1 MTIDQTLAFSLI
13 VDKHRRYTLKMASS
27 VFAQNGTKSV
37 LFSSEKSDQ
46 SVPFSYVPSKA
57 IYEHTAGDEIVG
69 LETDNEN
76 LEENLDGLSEEQLD
90 ELLREARDIN
100 QRLRSVERKQNML
113 AQRESLA
120 DREMAMESMEE
131 SASRPSR
138 SYFLPPIHQTK
149 TAMVTQ
155 VNVMEGIVSSKAG
168 RLGRRE
174 KSTVT

>member
-1 MTIDQTLAFSLI
+1 
-13 VDKHRRYTLKMASS
+13 MASS
-27 VFAQNGTKSV
+27 VFAQDGTKSA
-37 LFSSEKSDQ
+37 LFSSEKSYQ
-46 SVPFSYVPSKA
+46 SVPFSYVPNKA
-57 IYEHTAGDEIVG
+57 IIEHTAGDEIVG
-69 LETDNEN
+69 LETDINEHL

-100 QRLRSVERKQNML
+100 QRLRSVESKQNML
-113 AQRESLA
+113 AQRGSLA
-120 DREMAMESMEE
+120 DREMAMESIEE

-138 SYFLPPIHQTK
+138 SHFLPPIHQTK

-168 RLGRRE
+168 GVGRRE

>member
-1 MTIDQTLAFSLI
+1 
-13 VDKHRRYTLKMASS
+13 MASS
-27 VFAQNGTKSV
+27 VFAQDGTKSA

-46 SVPFSYVPSKA
+46 SVPFSYVPNKA

-76 LEENLDGLSEEQLD
+76 LLGENLDGLSEEQLD
-90 ELLREARDIN
+90 ELLQEARDIN

-113 AQRESLA
+113 AQRGSLA
-120 DREMAMESMEE
+120 DREVAMESIEE

-138 SYFLPPIHQTK
+138 SHFLPPIHQTK

-168 RLGRRE
+168 GVGRRE

>member
-1 MTIDQTLAFSLI
+1 
-13 VDKHRRYTLKMASS
+13 MATS
-27 VFAQNGTKSV
+27 VFAQDGTKSA
-37 LFSSEKSDQ
+37 LFSSEKSYQ
-46 SVPFSYVPSKA
+46 SVPFSYVPNKA

-69 LETDNEN
+69 LETDINEHL

-100 QRLRSVERKQNML
+100 KRLRSVESKQNML
-113 AQRESLA
+113 AQRGSLA
-120 DREMAMESMEE
+120 DREMAMESIEE

-138 SYFLPPIHQTK
+138 SHFLPPIHQTK

-168 RLGRRE
+168 GVGRRE

>member
-1 MTIDQTLAFSLI
+1 
-13 VDKHRRYTLKMASS
+13 MASS
-27 VFAQNGTKSV
+27 VFAQNGTKSA
-37 LFSSEKSDQ
+37 LLSSEKSDQ
-46 SVPFSYVPSKA
+46 SVPFSYVRNKA
-57 IYEHTAGDEIVG
+57 LYEHTAGDEMGG

-76 LEENLDGLSEEQLD
+76 VEENLDGLSEEQLD

-113 AQRESLA
+113 AQRGSLA
-120 DREMAMESMEE
+120 DREMTMESMEG

-138 SYFLPPIHQTK
+138 SHFLPPIHQTK

-168 RLGRRE
+168 RVGRPE

>member
-1 MTIDQTLAFSLI
+1 
-13 VDKHRRYTLKMASS
+13 MASS
-27 VFAQNGTKSV
+27 VFAQDDTKSA
-37 LFSSEKSDQ
+37 LFSSEKSYQ
-46 SVPFSYVPSKA
+46 SVPFSYVPNKA
-57 IYEHTAGDEIVG
+57 IYEHIAGDEIVG

-76 LEENLDGLSEEQLD
+76 LLGENLDGLSEEQLD
-90 ELLREARDIN
+90 ELLQEARDIN

-113 AQRESLA
+113 AQRGSLA
-120 DREMAMESMEE
+120 DREVAMESIEE

-138 SYFLPPIHQTK
+138 SHFLPPIHQTK

-168 RLGRRE
+168 GVGRRE

>member
-1 MTIDQTLAFSLI
+1 
-13 VDKHRRYTLKMASS
+13 MATS
-27 VFAQNGTKSV
+27 VFAQDGTKSA
-37 LFSSEKSDQ
+37 LFSSEKSYQ
-46 SVPFSYVPSKA
+46 SVPFSYVPNKA

-76 LEENLDGLSEEQLD
+76 LLGENLDGLSEEQLD
-90 ELLREARDIN
+90 ELLQEARDIN

-113 AQRESLA
+113 AQRGSLA
-120 DREMAMESMEE
+120 DREVAMESIEE

-138 SYFLPPIHQTK
+138 SHFLPPIHQTK

-168 RLGRRE
+168 GVGRRE

>member
-1 MTIDQTLAFSLI
+1 
-13 VDKHRRYTLKMASS
+13 MASS
-27 VFAQNGTKSV
+27 VFAQDGTKSA
-37 LFSSEKSDQ
+37 LFSSEKSYQ
-46 SVPFSYVPSKA
+46 SVPFSYVPNKA

-76 LEENLDGLSEEQLD
+76 LLGENLDGLSEKQLD
-90 ELLREARDIN
+90 ELLQEARDIN

-113 AQRESLA
+113 AQRGSLA
-120 DREMAMESMEE
+120 DREVAMESIEE

-138 SYFLPPIHQTK
+138 SHFLPPIHQTK

-168 RLGRRE
+168 GVGRRE